1 MALALTSDER
11 AELERRVRSRKI
23 RAEDARRA
31 QVILMLANG
40 ESFNTITATVGC
52 YPDYVSR
59 WKQRFET
66 ERLAGLRA
74 KHRGQPATVRTPALE
89 ARVLAKTRQKPL
101 DGSTHWTTR
110 KLGKVLGISHM
121 LVARVWRRAG
131 YQPHRFERYMLS
143 DDPRFEEKAADAIGL
158 YLNPPQHA
166 VVFAADEKTA
176 IQALDRLDPVLPLS
190 PGRAE
195 RHGFEYYRH
204 GTLSLY
210 AALNTTTGEIIGQTV
225 ARHTSAAF
233 VEFLSDIVAAQPRR
247 REIHVIVD
255 NLAAHKTKGVQ
266 AFLDA
271 HPRVHLHFTPTYAS
285 WLNQV
290 ELWFAK
296 IERDLLA
303 RGIFSSIPDLA
314 RKIRRYI
321 KRYNDNPK
329 PIRWTYRNPAHRI
342 TTDSAVT
349 VH

>member
-1 MALALTSDER
+1 MALTLTVDER
-11 AELERRVRSRKI
+11 IELERRTRSRKS
-23 RAEDARRA
+23 RAEDVRRA

-40 ESFNTITATVGC
+40 ESFTTIARAVGC
-52 YPDYVSR
+52 YPAYIAR
-59 WKQRFET
+59 WKDRFET
-66 ERLAGLRA
+66 ARLAGLQA
-74 KHRGQPATVRTPALE
+74 KYRGQPPTVRTPALE
-89 ARVLAKTRQKPL
+89 ARVLAKTRQKPP

-121 LVARVWRRAG
+121 LIARVWRRAG

-143 DDPRFEEKAADAIGL
+143 DDPQFEEKAADVIGL

-166 VVFAADEKTA
+166 VVFAVDEKTA

-195 RHGFEYYRH
+195 RHGFEYFRH

-210 AALNTTTGEIIGQTV
+210 AALNTKTGEIIGQTV
-225 ARHTSAAF
+225 PRHTSAAF
-233 VEFLSDIVAAQPRR
+233 VEFLSDIVATQPR
-247 REIHVIVD
+247 REIHAIVD
-255 NLAAHKTKGVQ
+255 NLAAHKTKAVQ
-266 AFLDA
+266 TFLAA

-290 ELWFAK
+290 ELWFNK

-303 RGIFSSIPDLA
+303 RGIFNSLPDLA

-321 KRYNDNPK
+321 TRYNEDPK
-329 PIRWTYRNPAHRI
+329 PIRWTYNNPGHRI
-342 TTDSAVT
+342 TTESADT

>member
-1 MALALTSDER
+1 MALTLTSDER
-11 AELERRVRSRKI
+11 DELERRQRSRKI

-31 QVILMLANG
+31 VVILMLADG
-40 ESFNTITATVGC
+40 VSFTAISATLGC
-52 YPDYVSR
+52 FPDYINR
-59 WKQRFET
+59 WKQRFER
-66 ERLAGLRA
+66 EGLAGLRA
-74 KHRGQPATVRTPALE
+74 KYCGQPPTHRTPALE
-89 ARVLAKTRQKPL
+89 ARILAKTRQAPP
-101 DGSTHWTTR
+101 DGSTHWSTR
-110 KLGKVLGISHM
+110 KLAKVMGVSHG
-121 LVARVWRRAG
+121 LIAQVWRRAG
-131 YQPHRFERYMLS
+131 LQPHRLERYMLS
-143 DDPRFEEKAADAIGL
+143 DDPHFEEKAADVLGL
-158 YLNPPQHA
+158 YLNPPAHA
-166 VVFAADEKTA
+166 VVFAVDEKTA

-210 AALNTTTGEIIGQTV
+210 AALNTKTGEIVGQTV
-225 ARHTSAAF
+225 PRHTSEAF
-233 VEFLSDIVAAQPRR
+233 VNFLQDIVDTQPRR

-255 NLAAHKTKGVQ
+255 NLSAHKTKRVQ

-271 HPRVHLHFTPTYAS
+271 HPRVQLHFTPTYSS

-303 RGIFSSIPDLA
+303 RGIFTSLPDLA

-321 KRYNDNPK
+321 KRYNEDPK
-329 PIRWTYRNPAHRI
+329 PIRWTYSTPAYRI
-342 TTDSAVT
+342 TTDSANT